1 MATEIPNKEWYDL
14 DAYPRVKPGEGHN
27 GKLASAVI
35 NNAQTIAQWQWH
47 SRFKSVVFT
56 RYATGRDTV
65 SGSASYS
72 IVKRPV
78 SVANDFY
85 GSEWRPPSLNQIATA
100 MDVYSTRIFKNR
112 PFIQILPLAGAG
124 GFKARTRSKR
134 LSRYIDATFDA
145 CKFWTNTY
153 LLGRDCME
161 QGTGVVKIHEDQH
174 EKGKIAITRVLK
186 DEILISDEEA
196 IYGPVPS
203 MTQVVFYNRRDL
215 MGRFG
220 KTKELREIIAKA
232 PCVFPGFCGQMDT
245 SYKNVVPVFESW
257 SKPFKG
263 ATRDED
269 IPGRHCIVFSG
280 HVILDEER
288 TENYFPFEYLQ
299 FAPMTN
305 SPWAQGL
312 VEQTLGSQVS
322 LDEIEATIDEA
333 HARVGRPIIWVE
345 EGSNVSHEQLV
356 GIPGVVATYTGT
368 KPTQETPPVMPPES
382 YQLRDT
388 RKQEVLQRAGIS
400 QNATSGVT
408 PEGLTAAVAIMA
420 NSNIEDSRHADL
432 AERFEDFV
440 TAVGLQVIA
449 LATKLKP
456 VVKTPGRR
464 ATMIKWDEVKLTYD
478 PDNLVSSEFNAEAF
492 PLSRFPTTIAAR
504 EQQISD
510 WLANG
515 QVSRKDAMRAGLL
528 PDTEALGDESTI
540 EPDLID
546 EMLDEIVETST
557 FVPPPAPFVDPKMA
571 LDMARRRWAKELLYG
586 DTPPAS
592 FRALFQFMEALKD
605 FIQAQPAPPA
615 AMPMP
620 GAPSPASQPVQAAA

>member
-1 MATEIPNKEWYDL
+1 MATELPYKSWYDL
-14 DAYPRVKPGEGHN
+14 EAYPRIKPAEGHN
-27 GKLASAVI
+27 GRLASAVI
-35 NNAQTIAQWQWH
+35 NNAEEIARWQWH
-47 SRFKSVVFT
+47 NRFKSVVFS

-65 SGSASYS
+65 NGSYNYS
-72 IVKRPV
+72 IVKRPI

-85 GSEWRPPSLNQIATA
+85 SSEWRPPSLNQIATA

-145 CKFWTNTY
+145 CKFWETTY

-161 QGTGVVKIHEDQH
+161 QGTAVVKIHEDQH
-174 EKGKIAITRVLK
+174 KKGAIAISRVLK

-203 MTQVVFYNRRDL
+203 LTQVVFYNRRDL
-215 MGRFG
+215 MARYG

-232 PCVFPGFCGQMDT
+232 PAVYAGFCGALDT
-245 SYKNVVPVFESW
+245 SYKNIVPVYESW
-257 SKPFKG
+257 SKPFGEGK
-263 ATRDED
+263 EKL
-269 IPGRHCIVFSG
+269 PGRHCIVFSG
-280 HVILDEER
+280 HVLLDEER
-288 TENYFPFEYLQ
+288 TENYFPFEYLK
-299 FAPMTN
+299 FAPLTN
-305 SPWAQGL
+305 SPWGQGL

-322 LDEIEATIDEA
+322 LDDIETAIDEA
-333 HARVGRPIIWVE
+333 VGRVMRPIIFVE

-356 GIPGVVATYTGT
+356 GVPGTVCTYTGT
-368 KPTQETPPVMPPES
+368 KPTQETPPVMPPEA

-440 TAVGLQVIA
+440 TAVGLQVLA

-456 VVKTPGRR
+456 QVKTPGRR
-464 ATMIKWDEVKLTYD
+464 GTMIDFDDVALTYD

-528 PDTEALGDESTI
+528 PDTEALGDESTV

-546 EMLDEIVETST
+546 EMLDTIVETSE
-557 FVPPPAPFVDPKMA
+557 FSPPPAPFVDAQMA
-571 LDMARRRWAKELLYG
+571 LDMTRKRWAKELQYG

-605 FIQAQPAPPA
+605 FIKAAPAPANTNA
-615 AMPMP
+615 AP
-620 GAPSPASQPVQAAA
+620 GAAPPASQPVQAAA